1 MNMVLTFTI
10 VFAAIMMI
18 VAVMNRH
25 KCNQLLNELDDSKTK
40 LKDLEEEKDFLQ
52 QQVSILTQRGGISE
66 STVLALA
73 GEIARMEN
81 NLHHMA
87 EVPGRKQVMKAL
99 ERMKGAFQAEDYTI
113 VPLLGHPYV
122 DGMNARAVF
131 VPDESLE
138 EGASVIQSVQ
148 KPQVNYRGKMIQA
161 ASITVGQNI
170 QKLYKI

>member
-1 MNMVLTFTI
+1 MNMILTFTI
-10 VFAAIMMI
+10 VFATLMLV
-18 VAVMNRH
+18 VAVMNKVSNHR
-25 KCNQLLNELDDSKTK
+25 LLGELADLKSRLKESEKEKKLLREEIMYITK
-40 LKDLEEEKDFLQ
+40 KGGVSEE
-52 QQVSILTQRGGISE
+52 
-66 STVLALA
+66 TVLSIA
-73 GEIARMEN
+73 GEMARMEN
-81 NLHHMA
+81 NLHHME
-87 EVPGRKQVMKAL
+87 EVSGRKQVMKAL

-122 DGMNARAVF
+122 DGMNAKAVF

-170 QKLYKI
+170 Q

>member
-1 MNMVLTFTI
+1 MILTFTI
-10 VFAAIMMI
+10 VFATLMLA
-18 VAVMNRH
+18 VAVMNKVGNHR
-25 KCNQLLNELDDSKTK
+25 LLGELDDLISR
-40 LKDLEEEKDFLQ
+40 LKESEKEKKILREEIMHITMKGG
-52 QQVSILTQRGGISE
+52 VSE
-66 STVLALA
+66 ETVLSIA

-81 NLHHMA
+81 NLHHME

-122 DGMNARAVF
+122 DGMNAKAVF

-170 QKLYKI
+170 Q

>member
-1 MNMVLTFTI
+1 MNMILTFTI
-10 VFAAIMMI
+10 VFATLMLA
-18 VAVMNRH
+18 VAVMNKVSNHR
-25 KCNQLLNELDDSKTK
+25 LLGELNDLKSRLKESEKEKK
-40 LKDLEEEKDFLQ
+40 LLREEITHITNKGG
-52 QQVSILTQRGGISE
+52 VSE
-66 STVLALA
+66 ETVLSIA

-81 NLHHMA
+81 NLHHME

-122 DGMNARAVF
+122 DGMNAKAVF

-170 QKLYKI
+170 Q

>member
-1 MNMVLTFTI
+1 MILTFTI
-10 VFAAIMMI
+10 VFATLMLA
-18 VAVMNRH
+18 VAVMNKVSNHR
-25 KCNQLLNELDDSKTK
+25 LLGELDD
-40 LKDLEEEKDFLQ
+40 LKSRLKESEKEKKILREEIMHITMKGG
-52 QQVSILTQRGGISE
+52 VSE
-66 STVLALA
+66 ETVLSIA

-81 NLHHMA
+81 NLHHME

-122 DGMNARAVF
+122 DGMNAKAVF

-170 QKLYKI
+170 Q

>member
-1 MNMVLTFTI
+1 MNMILTFTI
-10 VFAAIMMI
+10 VFATLMLA
-18 VAVMNRH
+18 VAVMNKVSNHR
-25 KCNQLLNELDDSKTK
+25 LLGELDDLKSRLKESQKEKKLLREENMNITK
-40 LKDLEEEKDFLQ
+40 KGGVSEE
-52 QQVSILTQRGGISE
+52 
-66 STVLALA
+66 TVLSIA

-81 NLHHMA
+81 NLHHME

-122 DGMNARAVF
+122 DGMNAKAVF

-170 QKLYKI
+170 Q

>member
-1 MNMVLTFTI
+1 MNMILTFTI
-10 VFAAIMMI
+10 VFATLMLA
-18 VAVMNRH
+18 VAVMNKVKNHR
-25 KCNQLLNELDDSKTK
+25 LLGELDDLKSRLKESEKEKKLLREEIMNITK
-40 LKDLEEEKDFLQ
+40 KGG
-52 QQVSILTQRGGISE
+52 VSE
-66 STVLALA
+66 DTVLSIA

-81 NLHHMA
+81 NLYHME

-99 ERMKGAFQAEDYTI
+99 ERMKGTFQAEDYTI

-122 DGMNARAVF
+122 EGMNAKAVF

-170 QKLYKI
+170 Q

>member
-1 MNMVLTFTI
+1 MNIILTFTI
-10 VFAAIMMI
+10 VFATLMLA
-18 VAVMNRH
+18 VAVMNKVSNHR
-25 KCNQLLNELDDSKTK
+25 LLGELDDLKSRLKESQKEKKLLREENMNITK
-40 LKDLEEEKDFLQ
+40 KGGVSEE
-52 QQVSILTQRGGISE
+52 
-66 STVLALA
+66 TVLSIA

-81 NLHHMA
+81 NLHHME

-122 DGMNARAVF
+122 DGMNAKAVF

-138 EGASVIQSVQ
+138 EGATVIQSVQ

-170 QKLYKI
+170 Q